1 VTTDPEKLEAVRCWP
16 QPTDE
21 HQLRSFL
28 GLCTYYRRFISG
40 FAEIAKPLTQ
50 LTVEKR
56 PFHWF
61 PEAETAYHSLK
72 NALCTMPVLGYPQT
86 GEKFFVDTDA
96 SNVGIGGVLFQVR
109 DGQERM
115 IVYFSKTLSK
125 AVRIYCVTRRE
136 LLTVVKT
143 LEHFH
148 KYLYGQQFHLRT
160 DHSALTWLLS
170 FKNLRGAES
179 SLDPAPAGVKLHMGT
194 PSGSEAQHRC
204 CTR

>member
-28 GLCTYYRRFISG
+28 GLCTYYRRFISR

-50 LTVEKR
+50 LTVGKR
-56 PFHWF
+56 PFHWS

-72 NALCTMPVLGYPQT
+72 NALCTIPVLGYPQT
-86 GEKFFVDTDA
+86 GEKFIVDTEA

-109 DGQERM
+109 DGQERV

-125 AVRIYCVTRRE
+125 AVRVYCVTRRE

-143 LEHFH
+143 LKHFH

-160 DHSALTWLLS
+160 DHSVLTWLLS
-170 FKNLRGAES
+170 FKNLEVQRARWIQRLQE
-179 SLDPAPAGVKLHMGT
+179 
-194 PSGSEAQHRC
+194 
-204 CTR
+204 